1 MAGVRR
7 NTSWRDKLL
16 PQVASMLSHQLTA
29 LLQLCAGKYKKI
41 QWLINVATG
50 EVGMVQ
56 TNEELTQGLVFV

>member
-1 MAGVRR
+1 
-7 NTSWRDKLL
+7 
-16 PQVASMLSHQLTA
+16 MLSHQLTA